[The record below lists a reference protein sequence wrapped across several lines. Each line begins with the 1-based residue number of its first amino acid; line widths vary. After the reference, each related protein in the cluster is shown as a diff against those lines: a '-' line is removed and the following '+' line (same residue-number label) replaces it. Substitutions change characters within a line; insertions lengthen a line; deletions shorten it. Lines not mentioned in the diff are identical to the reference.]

1 MTLTLATFN
10 VKDYFESPR
19 NLPRARGQ
27 VRRIAAQLARADA
40 DVVALQE
47 VGSRRCSARCSRACP
62 GARRTRSCSAAPIA
76 AGSATRSSR
85 GWPCSS
91 GRCSAPSPSPSRCSA
106 AATPPFAGRLPLRRG
121 VVRVALR
128 ALGLPIHVF
137 CMHWKSKLPKAEEDE
152 EGSELD
158 WTSGTQRAEADLRS
172 LVSRSAEALFVRAAI
187 ERSAAGGAEV
197 VVMGDLNDT
206 LDSVPVRVVLGSG
219 FEPSLHAA
227 AARADERPLLRA
239 PPRRARADRSHPP
252 HRAPARA
259 PRPWPSSTRRSAIT
273 RLAASPRSTRTTR
286 SCARATAELQRGAPR
301 LRKDTPWEF
310 INGVLVPWK
319 RDPFQKSRASAFRHK
334 GRGVSR
340 FRRRWEDT
348 HVRGRRSR
356 AVTPET
362 TVP

>member
-1 MTLTLATFN
+1 VTLTLATFN

-19 NLPRARGQ
+19 NLPVLAAKSAE
-27 VRRIAAQLARADA
+27 IAAQLARADA

-47 VGSRRCSARCSRACP
+47 VGSEALLREVLARVPGGASYEVVFGGADRRGIGNAILARVALLEREVLRAESLP
-62 GARRTRSCSAAPIA
+62 FPVFRRGDA
-76 AGSATRSSR
+76 
-85 GWPCSS
+85 
-91 GRCSAPSPSPSRCSA
+91 
-106 AATPPFAGRLPLRRG
+106 PPFAGRLPLRRG

-227 AARADERPLLRA
+227 AARAPTSDRFSALHRGEPEQIDHILHTERLHARLTSVAFFNEALR
-239 PPRRARADRSHPP
+239 DHPFGGEP
-252 HRAPARA
+252 TIDSDHA
-259 PRPWPSSTRRSAIT
+259 
-273 RLAASPRSTRTTR
+273 LV
-286 SCARATAELQRGAPR
+286 CARYG
-301 LRKDTPWEF
+301 
-310 INGVLVPWK
+310 
-319 RDPFQKSRASAFRHK
+319 
-334 GRGVSR
+334 
-340 FRRRWEDT
+340 
-348 HVRGRRSR
+348 
-356 AVTPET
+356 
-362 TVP
+362 